1 MKNFVRPGKSV
12 PVTAPALGV
21 ASGQAF
27 AIDTLVGFAGF
38 TAAQG
43 EPVEMHIEGVFRVP
57 GLGAT
62 VGAPVYFDAAAG
74 AFALTDVG
82 NIKCGVA
89 VAPNEVRLT
98 PGLG

>member
-21 ASGQAF
+21 SPGQAF
-27 AIDTLVGFAGF
+27 AINRLVGFAGSG
-38 TAAQG
+38 ALEG
-43 EPVEMHIEGVFRVP
+43 EPVEMHIEGVYRVP

-62 VGAPVYFDAAAG
+62 VGAAVYFNAGTG
-74 AFALTDVG
+74 AFALTASG
-82 NIKCGVA
+82 NVKCGVA
-89 VAPNEVRLT
+89 VAPDEVRLT